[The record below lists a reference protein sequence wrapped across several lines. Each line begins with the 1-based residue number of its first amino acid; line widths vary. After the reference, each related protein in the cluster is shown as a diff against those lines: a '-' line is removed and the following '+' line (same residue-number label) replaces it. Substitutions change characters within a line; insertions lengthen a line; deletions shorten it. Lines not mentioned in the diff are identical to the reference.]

1 MCICIRYTYVYII
14 DYVYTLYIIYIHIIY
29 PPIFDQYSTI
39 PHTSSALFLGLATGR
54 HLAKPS
60 FWAMAFSWP
69 NCPSCLNNGQWLGN
83 IGTGWW
89 CNNHLEKCWK
99 MWVRQWEGWHPIY
112 EMENKSHVPNHQP
125 GNYWEMIGQWLGELL
140 KKIRFGKTNMF
151 FSPTVPAKQIVLQ
164 KHSVDEKYK
173 YKH

>member
-1 MCICIRYTYVYII
+1 MYTIYVCIYYR
-14 DYVYTLYIIYIHIIY
+14 LRIHIVYYIY
-29 PPIFDQYSTI
+29 THHISSNIRSIFHHSPYLF
-39 PHTSSALFLGLATGR
+39 SSFLGLATGR

>member
-1 MCICIRYTYVYII
+1 MIIIMCICIRYTYVYII

-39 PHTSSALFLGLATGR
+39 PHTSSALFWGWPREGTLPS
-54 HLAKPS
+54 HLFEPWPS
-60 FWAMAFSWP
+60 ADQIVQAVWTMA
-69 NCPSCLNNGQWLGN
+69 NGWG
-83 IGTGWW
+83 I
-89 CNNHLEKCWK
+89 LELVGGAITILK
-99 MWVRQWEGWHPIY
+99 VRQWEGWHPIY